1 MDGVTGR
8 CIVVGAGEFTETAL
22 KVQPQDLLI
31 AADGGWQHLLP
42 LGVAPQLV
50 LGDFD
55 SSPRPPFGQVL
66 QFPERKDQTD
76 TQLAL
81 QYGFDQ
87 GYRRFAVYGGTG
99 GRIDHTLANLQC
111 LAALSRKGA
120 HAVLY
125 GVDYAVCAVTNG
137 ALELPAAMH
146 GTVSVFAY
154 GGTAH
159 GVTVEGLSYT
169 AQNVDLAD
177 DVPLGVSNRCVG
189 TPARISV
196 QNGTLLVY
204 WQRQPT
210 EPNKE

>member
-8 CIVVGAGEFTETAL
+8 CIVVGAGDFSESSLA
-22 KVQPQDLLI
+22 VGPHDLLI
-31 AADGGWQHLLP
+31 AADGGWQHLQP
-42 LGVAPQLV
+42 LGIKPHLV

-55 SSPRPPFGQVL
+55 SSPRPPCGEIL

-76 TQLAL
+76 TELAL
-81 QYGFDQ
+81 RYGLEQ
-87 GYRRFAVYGGTG
+87 GYRCFAIYGGTG
-99 GRIDHTLANLQC
+99 GRLDHTLANLQC
-111 LAALSRKGA
+111 LVKLSRLGA

-125 GVDYAVCAVTNG
+125 DKEYALCALTNG
-137 ALELPAAMH
+137 ALCLPAEMG

-169 AQNVDLAD
+169 AQGVDLAD
-177 DVPLGVSNRCVG
+177 DIPLGVSNRCIG
-189 TPARISV
+189 TPARIAV

-204 WQRQPT
+204 WQRQRC